1 MKKMRGG
8 DYMEPNK
15 ELKFGTPKGKK
26 PKRRRAGDG
35 DTVQEEKP
43 FLERAGEKWSTIKKN
58 MKNYGKNS
66 SYGQSDAAKAR
77 KANVQSNKAAKGNAA
92 AGAGASSAQSN
103 VKSKVDSKG
112 NQMIGTDADIKK
124 MESMKAKS
132 NPYSKAKKRDANL
145 DSYIKQRNAAEKGSL
160 DYNEAQNKINK
171 AYGKGPTNRRTTYG
185 PEKKGENITQLN
197 KRGPAKMDS
206 NAREFTLQTKMTST
220 KTPTPAPKSD
230 KESKIEARTAKK
242 VGKIQDR
249 RAKATARKEDR
260 ADNKNNRSADRQ
272 FAKNERQGAR
282 ADRKQGRMDDR
293 DDRKAGRQEAK
304 ASSQSNR
311 QMNKEARSIKR
322 DNIKATRAKG
332 RAEKAAARK
341 MLNGGPRK
349 KAFLG
354 AAKTIAGAVGKLA
367 PEGSKLGNIA
377 NTVSGVLDNPLQA
390 GINAIKG
397 QPIAGGQ
404 QPAAQA
410 PAAAPAAA
418 PAQAPAAQPD
428 PNAQPQARYGR
439 KKKGKKGMMKYK
451 AGGAKPDYLDMDKDG
466 NKTESMKSALKD
478 RRKRGGS
485 R

>member
-1 MKKMRGG
+1 MNKRKKASYGMEKKRGG

-15 ELKFGTPKGKK
+15 ELKFGAVKGKK
-26 PKRRRAGDG
+26 PKVKNNRRRAQDSTG
-35 DTVQEEKP
+35 
-43 FLERAGEKWSTIKKN
+43 LEDIKEG
-58 MKNYGKNS
+58 MKNYGKNP
-66 SYGQSDAAKAR
+66 SYGNSPAAKKR
-77 KANVQSNKAAKGNAA
+77 KAEVAEQEGRGAAV
-92 AGAGASSAQSN
+92 GAGAARRRQLQEETTRNSPNPPASMDP
-103 VKSKVDSKG
+103 KKG
-112 NQMIGTDADIKK
+112 TYVGSQAEKDMKK
-124 MESMKAKS
+124 
-132 NPYSKAKKRDANL
+132 NPYSEAKKRDANL

-185 PEKKGENITQLN
+185 REKKGENITQLN

-293 DDRKAGRQEAK
+293 ADRKAGRQEAK

-341 MLNGGPRK
+341 MEKGGPRK
-349 KAFLG
+349 KALFG
-354 AAKTIAGAVGKLA
+354 SGIVGKVANVVSKIA
-367 PEGSKLGNIA
+367 PEGSTVGKIA
-377 NTVSGVLDNPLQA
+377 NTVENVASDPLGA
-390 GINAIKG
+390 GLNVAKNAIQGNKLLEG
-397 QPIAGGQ
+397 IGGQ
-404 QPAAQA
+404 QQQPATPAA

-418 PAQAPAAQPD
+418 PQAGATGQPV
-428 PNAQPQARYGR
+428 QQQTMKRGG
-439 KKKGKKGMMKYK
+439 KKKK
-451 AGGAKPDYLDMDKDG
+451 
-466 NKTESMKSALKD
+466 ALKD
-478 RRKRGGS
+478 RRKRGRG